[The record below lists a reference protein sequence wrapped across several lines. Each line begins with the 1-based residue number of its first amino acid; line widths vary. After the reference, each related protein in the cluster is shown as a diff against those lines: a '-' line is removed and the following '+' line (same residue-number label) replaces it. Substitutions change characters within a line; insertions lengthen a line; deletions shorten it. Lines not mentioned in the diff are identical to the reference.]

1 MTKAKQE
8 SKQKPKLKE
17 SVAAP
22 MRRAAMAKTAAQQ
35 LASLKAPKQKKKA
48 VEEPARPMERTEEE
62 LVDLTSRVYK
72 LVVERGR
79 DGVLQ
84 SEIWKELGLTSRDGS
99 RLAIRLER
107 RGLIGR
113 VKVLEE
119 GRWTY
124 KLTPLRF
131 PTDMASIE
139 KAPCIV
145 CQFESK
151 CSVDGQ
157 ISPYAC
163 PWLGPWVIGEARIAG
178 SQSISGVA
186 PGAPSVAAAAAATTP
201 AAQIPSE

>member
-1 MTKAKQE
+1 M
-8 SKQKPKLKE
+8 KQKPKGKKVE
-17 SVAAP
+17 
-22 MRRAAMAKTAAQQ
+22 
-35 LASLKAPKQKKKA
+35 KAR
-48 VEEPARPMERTEEE
+48 PARRQPRGAEPVQPVERTEEE

-139 KAPCIV
+139 KAPCII
-145 CQFESK
+145 CQYESK
-151 CSVDGQ
+151 CSVEGEV
-157 ISPYAC
+157 SPYVC
-163 PWLGPWVIGEARIAG
+163 PWIGPWVIEEARLAR
-178 SQSISGVA
+178 A
-186 PGAPSVAAAAAATTP
+186 PVPEASAVP
-201 AAQIPSE
+201 AR

>member
-1 MTKAKQE
+1 MKKSKARK
-8 SKQKPKLKE
+8 KP
-17 SVAAP
+17 
-22 MRRAAMAKTAAQQ
+22 AKRQQ
-35 LASLKAPKQKKKA
+35 RAPKKPQ
-48 VEEPARPMERTEEE
+48 EPPQPVERTEEE

-131 PTDMASIE
+131 PTDMTSIE
-139 KAPCIV
+139 KAPCII
-145 CQFESK
+145 CQYEAK
-151 CSVDGQ
+151 CSIEGEV
-157 ISPYAC
+157 SPYVC
-163 PWLGPWVIGEARIAG
+163 PWLGPWVIEEVRLAR
-178 SQSISGVA
+178 A
-186 PGAPSVAAAAAATTP
+186 PVP
-201 AAQIPSE
+201 AASPVPAR

>member
-1 MTKAKQE
+1 MTKAKP
-8 SKQKPKLKE
+8 KPNAKKVAPQKPKHK
-17 SVAAP
+17 
-22 MRRAAMAKTAAQQ
+22 
-35 LASLKAPKQKKKA
+35 ASPARPAPKPKKKA
-48 VEEPARPMERTEEE
+48 PAQPVERTEEE

-72 LVVERGR
+72 LVVERGK

-131 PTDMASIE
+131 PTDMTSIE
-139 KAPCIV
+139 RAPCIT
-145 CQFESK
+145 CPYESK
-151 CSVDGQ
+151 CAVGGE
-157 ISPYAC
+157 ISPYIC
-163 PWLGPWVIGEARIAG
+163 PWIGPWAIDEARTASSG
-178 SQSISGVA
+178 SVER
-186 PGAPSVAAAAAATTP
+186 PP
-201 AAQIPSE
+201 IPVP

>member
-1 MTKAKQE
+1 M
-8 SKQKPKLKE
+8 KQK
-17 SVAAP
+17 
-22 MRRAAMAKTAAQQ
+22 T
-35 LASLKAPKQKKKA
+35 KKKVA
-48 VEEPARPMERTEEE
+48 QPKKPAARAQHAKKAGPPEPVERTEEE

-84 SEIWKELGLTSRDGS
+84 SEIWKELGLTSRNGS

-131 PTDMASIE
+131 PTDMTSIE
-139 KAPCIV
+139 KAPCII
-145 CQFESK
+145 CQYESK
-151 CSVDGQ
+151 CSVEGE
-157 ISPYAC
+157 ISPYVC
-163 PWLGPWVIGEARIAG
+163 PWIGPWVIEEAK
-178 SQSISGVA
+178 VA
-186 PGAPSVAAAAAATTP
+186 RSSLAEASVAAR
-201 AAQIPSE
+201 

>member
-1 MTKAKQE
+1 MKQ
-8 SKQKPKLKE
+8 P
-17 SVAAP
+17 
-22 MRRAAMAKTAAQQ
+22 
-35 LASLKAPKQKKKA
+35 KKKA
-48 VEEPARPMERTEEE
+48 AAQPKPGPARKQAKATKKQAEPPQPVERTEEE
-62 LVDLTSRVYK
+62 LVYLTSRVYK

-131 PTDMASIE
+131 PTDMTSIE

-145 CQFESK
+145 CQYESK
-151 CSVDGQ
+151 CSVDGEV
-157 ISPYAC
+157 SPYVC
-163 PWLGPWVIGEARIAG
+163 PWLGPWVIEETRATRAQMAEPSALPAR
-178 SQSISGVA
+178 
-186 PGAPSVAAAAAATTP
+186 
-201 AAQIPSE
+201 

>member
-1 MTKAKQE
+1 M
-8 SKQKPKLKE
+8 KQKSKHAHREKTPKSAKKPAKAQRKQ
-17 SVAAP
+17 AAP
-22 MRRAAMAKTAAQQ
+22 
-35 LASLKAPKQKKKA
+35 P
-48 VEEPARPMERTEEE
+48 EPVERTEEE
-62 LVDLTSRVYK
+62 LVDLTSRVYR

-79 DGVLQ
+79 EGVLQ

-131 PTDMASIE
+131 PTDIASIE

-145 CQFESK
+145 CQYESK
-151 CSVDGQ
+151 CSIDGE
-157 ISPYAC
+157 ISPYVC
-163 PWLGPWVIGEARIAG
+163 PWIGPWVVEESRVARTR
-178 SQSISGVA
+178 VA
-186 PGAPSVAAAAAATTP
+186 QESPVAAR
-201 AAQIPSE
+201 

>member
-1 MTKAKQE
+1 M
-8 SKQKPKLKE
+8 KQKPKPKKE
-17 SVAAP
+17 EK
-22 MRRAAMAKTAAQQ
+22 AKPAKRQ
-35 LASLKAPKQKKKA
+35 PRQKKEA
-48 VEEPARPMERTEEE
+48 EPAQPVERTEEE
-62 LVDLTSRVYK
+62 LVDLTSRVYR

-139 KAPCIV
+139 KAPCII
-145 CQFESK
+145 CQYESK
-151 CSVDGQ
+151 CSVDGEV
-157 ISPYAC
+157 SPYIC
-163 PWLGPWVIGEARIAG
+163 PWIGPWVIEEAR
-178 SQSISGVA
+178 VA
-186 PGAPSVAAAAAATTP
+186 RTPVQEASAVAAR
-201 AAQIPSE
+201 

>member
-1 MTKAKQE
+1 MKQKTKGAKAQ
-8 SKQKPKLKE
+8 KQKPEKKE
-17 SVAAP
+17 T
-22 MRRAAMAKTAAQQ
+22 KAQR
-35 LASLKAPKQKKKA
+35 KQA
-48 VEEPARPMERTEEE
+48 QSQQPVERTEEE

-139 KAPCIV
+139 KAPCII
-145 CQFESK
+145 CQYESK
-151 CSVDGQ
+151 CSVDGE
-157 ISPYAC
+157 ISPYIC
-163 PWLGPWVIGEARIAG
+163 PWVGPWVIEEAR
-178 SQSISGVA
+178 VA
-186 PGAPSVAAAAAATTP
+186 RAQPAEPSPVP
-201 AAQIPSE
+201 AR

>member
-1 MTKAKQE
+1 MKAK
-8 SKQKPKLKE
+8 
-17 SVAAP
+17 
-22 MRRAAMAKTAAQQ
+22 
-35 LASLKAPKQKKKA
+35 ASGKRSQHTKKAPPREKKPRKKISQPPQP
-48 VEEPARPMERTEEE
+48 VERTEEE

-139 KAPCIV
+139 RAPCIV
-145 CQFESK
+145 CQYEPK
-151 CSVDGQ
+151 CSVDGE
-157 ISPYAC
+157 ISPYVC
-163 PWLGPWVIGEARIAG
+163 PWIGPWVIEEARAARAPLPEAKA
-178 SQSISGVA
+178 VA
-186 PGAPSVAAAAAATTP
+186 SR
-201 AAQIPSE
+201 

>member
-1 MTKAKQE
+1 MKAKAAAKE
-8 SKQKPKLKE
+8 VEKTKPVKKQAKPKK
-17 SVAAP
+17 
-22 MRRAAMAKTAAQQ
+22 AAQPQ
-35 LASLKAPKQKKKA
+35 QP
-48 VEEPARPMERTEEE
+48 VERTEEE

-79 DGVLQ
+79 EGVLQ

-131 PTDMASIE
+131 PTDMTSIE

-145 CQFESK
+145 CQYESK
-151 CSVDGQ
+151 CSVDGE
-157 ISPYAC
+157 ISPYVC
-163 PWLGPWVIGEARIAG
+163 PWIGPWVIEEARAART
-178 SQSISGVA
+178 QVA
-186 PGAPSVAAAAAATTP
+186 EANVVAAR
-201 AAQIPSE
+201 

>member
-1 MTKAKQE
+1 MKSKKPAHKEKPKPAAK
-8 SKQKPKLKE
+8 KQK
-17 SVAAP
+17 A
-22 MRRAAMAKTAAQQ
+22 
-35 LASLKAPKQKKKA
+35 QKKQA
-48 VEEPARPMERTEEE
+48 QLPQPVERTEEE

-79 DGVLQ
+79 EGVLQ

-139 KAPCIV
+139 KAPCII
-145 CQFESK
+145 CQYESK
-151 CSVDGQ
+151 CSIDGE
-157 ISPYAC
+157 ISPYVC
-163 PWLGPWVIGEARIAG
+163 PWIGPWVIEEAR
-178 SQSISGVA
+178 VA
-186 PGAPSVAAAAAATTP
+186 RTQVAEPTPVAAR
-201 AAQIPSE
+201 

>member
-1 MTKAKQE
+1 M
-8 SKQKPKLKE
+8 KQKKRAQK
-17 SVAAP
+17 
-22 MRRAAMAKTAAQQ
+22 RREP
-35 LASLKAPKQKKKA
+35 KAPKKQ
-48 VEEPARPMERTEEE
+48 ARAPRKQAQPQQPVERTEEE

-139 KAPCIV
+139 KAPCII
-145 CQFESK
+145 CQYESK
-151 CSVDGQ
+151 CSVDGEV
-157 ISPYAC
+157 SPYVC
-163 PWLGPWVIGEARIAG
+163 PWLGPWVIEEARAVRAQVAEAG
-178 SQSISGVA
+178 
-186 PGAPSVAAAAAATTP
+186 PVAAR
-201 AAQIPSE
+201 

>member
-1 MTKAKQE
+1 MARQGK
-8 SKQKPKLKE
+8 KPKP
-17 SVAAP
+17 AP
-22 MRRAAMAKTAAQQ
+22 KKQPQAR
-35 LASLKAPKQKKKA
+35 KAPKAAPA
-48 VEEPARPMERTEEE
+48 VEAPKPVERTEEE

-151 CSVDGQ
+151 CAVDGE
-157 ISPYAC
+157 ISPYVC
-163 PWLGPWVIGEARIAG
+163 PWIGPWVTEEFKTSHARVPQE
-178 SQSISGVA
+178 S
-186 PGAPSVAAAAAATTP
+186 AASTT
-201 AAQIPSE
+201 

>member
-1 MTKAKQE
+1 MKEKGKSKDVKKTKSPVKEPRAK
-8 SKQKPKLKE
+8 
-17 SVAAP
+17 
-22 MRRAAMAKTAAQQ
+22 R
-35 LASLKAPKQKKKA
+35 KA
-48 VEEPARPMERTEEE
+48 EPPEPVERTEEE

-79 DGVLQ
+79 EGVLQ

-145 CQFESK
+145 CQYEPK
-151 CSVDGQ
+151 CSIDGE
-157 ISPYAC
+157 ISPYVC
-163 PWLGPWVIGEARIAG
+163 PWIGPWVIEELRV
-178 SQSISGVA
+178 SRV
-186 PGAPSVAAAAAATTP
+186 P
-201 AAQIPSE
+201 AAGPATVTAR

>member
-1 MTKAKQE
+1 MTKTKKSRPGVKKHPRQ
-8 SKQKPKLKE
+8 P
-17 SVAAP
+17 
-22 MRRAAMAKTAAQQ
+22 RA
-35 LASLKAPKQKKKA
+35 QKKA
-48 VEEPARPMERTEEE
+48 GPPQPVERTEEE

-131 PTDMASIE
+131 PTDMTSIE
-139 KAPCIV
+139 KAPCII
-145 CQFESK
+145 CQYESK
-151 CSVDGQ
+151 CSVDGE
-157 ISPYAC
+157 ISPYVC
-163 PWLGPWVIGEARIAG
+163 PWIGPWVIEEAK
-178 SQSISGVA
+178 VA
-186 PGAPSVAAAAAATTP
+186 RSAFAEPSTVP
-201 AAQIPSE
+201 AR

>member
-1 MTKAKQE
+1 M
-8 SKQKPKLKE
+8 KQKPKPVRE
-17 SVAAP
+17 
-22 MRRAAMAKTAAQQ
+22 AKAKPAKKQ
-35 LASLKAPKQKKKA
+35 AKPQKK
-48 VEEPARPMERTEEE
+48 PAPPPQPVERTEEE

-79 DGVLQ
+79 EGVLQ

-113 VKVLEE
+113 VKVLED

-131 PTDMASIE
+131 PTDMTSIE

-145 CQFESK
+145 CQYESK
-151 CSVDGQ
+151 CSVEGE
-157 ISPYAC
+157 ISPYVC
-163 PWLGPWVIGEARIAG
+163 PWIGPWVVEEMR
-178 SQSISGVA
+178 VA
-186 PGAPSVAAAAAATTP
+186 QTPVAQASAVAAR
-201 AAQIPSE
+201 

>member
-1 MTKAKQE
+1 MKSKAK
-8 SKQKPKLKE
+8 
-17 SVAAP
+17 
-22 MRRAAMAKTAAQQ
+22 
-35 LASLKAPKQKKKA
+35 KARPVKKKA
-48 VEEPARPMERTEEE
+48 RGVKKQEEPPEPVERTEEE

-145 CQFESK
+145 CQYEPK
-151 CSVDGQ
+151 CSVDGE
-157 ISPYAC
+157 ISPYVC
-163 PWLGPWVIGEARIAG
+163 PWIGPWVLGEVRASRA
-178 SQSISGVA
+178 QVA
-186 PGAPSVAAAAAATTP
+186 EPRPVTVR
-201 AAQIPSE
+201 

>member
-1 MTKAKQE
+1 MTKPQ
-8 SKQKPKLKE
+8 P
-17 SVAAP
+17 
-22 MRRAAMAKTAAQQ
+22 
-35 LASLKAPKQKKKA
+35 KKKA
-48 VEEPARPMERTEEE
+48 PPPKKPKPAKKAEPRPRKEPEPPAPVERTEEE

-139 KAPCIV
+139 RAPCIV
-145 CQFESK
+145 CQYESK
-151 CSVDGQ
+151 CSVDGE
-157 ISPYAC
+157 ISPYIC
-163 PWLGPWVIGEARIAG
+163 PWIGPWVVEESRMAQASLASAAPAR
-178 SQSISGVA
+178 
-186 PGAPSVAAAAAATTP
+186 
-201 AAQIPSE
+201 

>member
-1 MTKAKQE
+1 MKQKMKQKGKRLPEKKAKLR
-8 SKQKPKLKE
+8 KKGARP
-17 SVAAP
+17 
-22 MRRAAMAKTAAQQ
+22 
-35 LASLKAPKQKKKA
+35 QKKEA
-48 VEEPARPMERTEEE
+48 EPPPPVERTEEE

-79 DGVLQ
+79 HGVLQ

-131 PTDMASIE
+131 PTDMTSIE

-145 CQFESK
+145 CQYESK
-151 CSVDGQ
+151 CSIEGE
-157 ISPYAC
+157 ISPYIC
-163 PWLGPWVIGEARIAG
+163 PWIGPWVIQEVLAAKTQVVEA
-178 SQSISGVA
+178 S
-186 PGAPSVAAAAAATTP
+186 SVAAR
-201 AAQIPSE
+201 

>member
-1 MTKAKQE
+1 MKQKT
-8 SKQKPKLKE
+8 KQKPSQRPKE
-17 SVAAP
+17 AKKQPKERKQAP
-22 MRRAAMAKTAAQQ
+22 Q
-35 LASLKAPKQKKKA
+35 
-48 VEEPARPMERTEEE
+48 EPVERTEEE

-131 PTDMASIE
+131 PTDMTSIE

-145 CQFESK
+145 CQYESK
-151 CSVDGQ
+151 CSVDGEV
-157 ISPYAC
+157 SPYVC
-163 PWLGPWVIGEARIAG
+163 PWIGPWVIEELRVSRIPVAEASA
-178 SQSISGVA
+178 VA
-186 PGAPSVAAAAAATTP
+186 NR
-201 AAQIPSE
+201 

>member
-1 MTKAKQE
+1 MTKAKPKA
-8 SKQKPKLKE
+8 KQKQAPTKPKSQPKSQPKAKE
-17 SVAAP
+17 
-22 MRRAAMAKTAAQQ
+22 Q
-35 LASLKAPKQKKKA
+35 
-48 VEEPARPMERTEEE
+48 VEPPRPVERTEEE

-131 PTDMASIE
+131 PTDMTSIE

-151 CSVDGQ
+151 CTIDGQ
-157 ISPYAC
+157 ISPYVC
-163 PWLGPWVIGEARIAG
+163 PLLGPWVIGEM
-178 SQSISGVA
+178 GVA
-186 PGAPSVAAAAAATTP
+186 RSQAVPTP
-201 AAQIPSE
+201 VPAE

>member
-1 MTKAKQE
+1 MTKQKSKAKKSHAE
-8 SKQKPKLKE
+8 KATRPRAKKE
-17 SVAAP
+17 AARP
-22 MRRAAMAKTAAQQ
+22 
-35 LASLKAPKQKKKA
+35 KKK
-48 VEEPARPMERTEEE
+48 EEAPRPVERTEEE

-79 DGVLQ
+79 EGVLQ

-131 PTDMASIE
+131 PTDMTSIE

-151 CSVDGQ
+151 CSIDGQ
-157 ISPYAC
+157 ISPYVC
-163 PWLGPWVIGEARIAG
+163 PWIGPWVIEEAR
-178 SQSISGVA
+178 VA
-186 PGAPSVAAAAAATTP
+186 QAQVPQANAVP
-201 AAQIPSE
+201 AR

>member
-1 MTKAKQE
+1 MTNPRTEKAKE
-8 SKQKPKLKE
+8 KQPKKQ
-17 SVAAP
+17 P
-22 MRRAAMAKTAAQQ
+22 
-35 LASLKAPKQKKKA
+35 KAQKKQA
-48 VEEPARPMERTEEE
+48 EPPKPVERTEEE

-79 DGVLQ
+79 EGVLQ

-131 PTDMASIE
+131 PTDMTSIE

-145 CQFESK
+145 CQYEPK
-151 CSVDGQ
+151 CSVDGEV
-157 ISPYAC
+157 SPYVC
-163 PWLGPWVIGEARIAG
+163 PWIGPWVIEEARIARTA
-178 SQSISGVA
+178 V
-186 PGAPSVAAAAAATTP
+186 PEPSPVTAR
-201 AAQIPSE
+201 

>member
-1 MTKAKQE
+1 MAKPAKKA
-8 SKQKPKLKE
+8 SKAAKKAPAPKKLKPQPKKPE
-17 SVAAP
+17 AAP
-22 MRRAAMAKTAAQQ
+22 K
-35 LASLKAPKQKKKA
+35 P
-48 VEEPARPMERTEEE
+48 VERTEEE

-139 KAPCIV
+139 KAPCIT
-145 CQFESK
+145 CQYEPK
-151 CSVDGQ
+151 CSVEGE
-157 ISPYAC
+157 ISPYVC
-163 PWLGPWVIGEARIAG
+163 PWLGPWVIGEATIAREELAHNRP
-178 SQSISGVA
+178 IDLDA
-186 PGAPSVAAAAAATTP
+186 R
-201 AAQIPSE
+201 

>member
-1 MTKAKQE
+1 M
-8 SKQKPKLKE
+8 KQKPE
-17 SVAAP
+17 
-22 MRRAAMAKTAAQQ
+22 AKREPRVKTTKKQA
-35 LASLKAPKQKKKA
+35 KPKSTSPP
-48 VEEPARPMERTEEE
+48 EPVERTEEE

-79 DGVLQ
+79 EGVLQ

-131 PTDMASIE
+131 PTDMTSIE

-145 CQFESK
+145 CQYESK
-151 CSVDGQ
+151 CSVDGE
-157 ISPYAC
+157 ISPYVC
-163 PWLGPWVIGEARIAG
+163 PWIGPWVIEEAR
-178 SQSISGVA
+178 VA
-186 PGAPSVAAAAAATTP
+186 RAQVAEAKAVAAR
-201 AAQIPSE
+201 

>member
-1 MTKAKQE
+1 MKKQTAKAA
-8 SKQKPKLKE
+8 KQKPAKKQRPAKKPE
-17 SVAAP
+17 AP
-22 MRRAAMAKTAAQQ
+22 PQ
-35 LASLKAPKQKKKA
+35 P
-48 VEEPARPMERTEEE
+48 VERTEEE

-131 PTDMASIE
+131 PTDMASVE
-139 KAPCIV
+139 KAPCII
-145 CQFESK
+145 CQYESM
-151 CSVDGQ
+151 CSVDGEV
-157 ISPYAC
+157 SPFIC
-163 PWLGPWVIGEARIAG
+163 PWIGPWVVEEARVARAQAAEPRAVPAG
-178 SQSISGVA
+178 
-186 PGAPSVAAAAAATTP
+186 
-201 AAQIPSE
+201 

>member
-1 MTKAKQE
+1 MKKN
-8 SKQKPKLKE
+8 
-17 SVAAP
+17 
-22 MRRAAMAKTAAQQ
+22 TAAKKSKERAPRKARAQRK
-35 LASLKAPKQKKKA
+35 ASIP
-48 VEEPARPMERTEEE
+48 ERPVERTEEE

-79 DGVLQ
+79 EGVLQ

-131 PTDMASIE
+131 PTDMTSIE
-139 KAPCIV
+139 RAPCVV
-145 CQFESK
+145 CQYESK
-151 CSVDGQ
+151 CSVDGE
-157 ISPYAC
+157 ISPYIC
-163 PWLGPWVIGEARIAG
+163 PWIGPWVVEEMRVARAP
-178 SQSISGVA
+178 VA
-186 PGAPSVAAAAAATTP
+186 QTSTVTAR
-201 AAQIPSE
+201 

>member
-1 MTKAKQE
+1 MKKDAKV
-8 SKQKPKLKE
+8 KPKKQAPKKEALKKE
-17 SVAAP
+17 
-22 MRRAAMAKTAAQQ
+22 
-35 LASLKAPKQKKKA
+35 KAPKKPSAPSQP
-48 VEEPARPMERTEEE
+48 VERTEEE
-62 LVDLTSRVYK
+62 LVDLTLRVYK

-145 CQFESK
+145 CQYESK
-151 CSVDGQ
+151 CSIDGE
-157 ISPYAC
+157 ISPYIC
-163 PWLGPWVIGEARIAG
+163 PWIGPWVVEEAR
-178 SQSISGVA
+178 VA
-186 PGAPSVAAAAAATTP
+186 QAQVVEPATVPSR
-201 AAQIPSE
+201 

>member
-1 MTKAKQE
+1 MKQKSGSKREPKAKPTK
-8 SKQKPKLKE
+8 KQAKPK
-17 SVAAP
+17 AP
-22 MRRAAMAKTAAQQ
+22 
-35 LASLKAPKQKKKA
+35 PPP
-48 VEEPARPMERTEEE
+48 EPVERTEEE

-79 DGVLQ
+79 EGVLQ

-131 PTDMASIE
+131 PTDMTSIE

-145 CQFESK
+145 CQYESK
-151 CSVDGQ
+151 CSVDGE
-157 ISPYAC
+157 ISPYVC
-163 PWLGPWVIGEARIAG
+163 PWIGPWVIEEAR
-178 SQSISGVA
+178 VA
-186 PGAPSVAAAAAATTP
+186 RAQVAEAKAVAAR
-201 AAQIPSE
+201 

>member
-1 MTKAKQE
+1 MTPKASKAKAA
-8 SKQKPKLKE
+8 KPR
-17 SVAAP
+17 SA
-22 MRRAAMAKTAAQQ
+22 
-35 LASLKAPKQKKKA
+35 QKKVKA
-48 VEEPARPMERTEEE
+48 EPKTKKVAEPPKPVERTEEE

-145 CQFESK
+145 CLYEAK
-151 CSVDGQ
+151 CTIDGQ
-157 ISPYAC
+157 VSPYVC
-163 PWLGPWVIGEARIAG
+163 PWIGPWVIEENRMALAE
-178 SQSISGVA
+178 VP
-186 PGAPSVAAAAAATTP
+186 PGPP
-201 AAQIPSE
+201 PDR